1 MGTRTTTTTTKW
13 PSFSFYFFNFYYN
26 ILNDTH
32 THTLNY
38 FVEAERVN
46 KLTEWTW
53 SGMIPFPPS
62 HSKASGSVR
71 GSGRPVV
78 GDIPCVWVAQLI
90 LISNFQFKCNL
101 FFFNSPPPPQ
111 LNVPFRFV
119 LFCFFFGVFS
129 LVESRSILKAHTHI
143 HPHARLEGAPPHSLE
158 QILHWD
164 SLNQLINR
172 RVESGSIGDGRAGGA
187 DIIQLQLAISAG
199 KWELTRFPL

>member
-1 MGTRTTTTTTKW
+1 M
-13 PSFSFYFFNFYYN
+13 
-26 ILNDTH
+26 TH
-32 THTLNY
+32 THTLDY

-101 FFFNSPPPPQ
+101 FFFNSLPPQ

-119 LFCFFFGVFS
+119 LFCFFVFFWCFFAS
-129 LVESRSILKAHTHI
+129 
-143 HPHARLEGAPPHSLE
+143 
-158 QILHWD
+158 
-164 SLNQLINR
+164 
-172 RVESGSIGDGRAGGA
+172 
-187 DIIQLQLAISAG
+187 
-199 KWELTRFPL
+199 